1 MKRKITLFLAS
12 GFGLG
17 FVAPF
22 APGTFGSLPGVA
34 LAFAVALL
42 PLYLQIPVCAVLT
55 LLAVG
60 ICDRAEKML
69 KITDDSRIAADEW
82 MLFPIALVGLPIWE
96 RPWWMMAIFFV
107 VVRFIDIIKP
117 YPANRLQS
125 LPGGRGIVAD
135 DFVANLYALGI
146 NWAIYAI
153 I

>member
-1 MKRKITLFLAS
+1 
-12 GFGLG
+12 
-17 FVAPF
+17 
-22 APGTFGSLPGVA
+22 
-34 LAFAVALL
+34 
-42 PLYLQIPVCAVLT
+42 
-55 LLAVG
+55 
-60 ICDRAEKML
+60 ML

-96 RPWWMMAIFFV
+96 LPWWMMAIFFV

>member
-1 MKRKITLFLAS
+1 
-12 GFGLG
+12 
-17 FVAPF
+17 
-22 APGTFGSLPGVA
+22 
-34 LAFAVALL
+34 
-42 PLYLQIPVCAVLT
+42 
-55 LLAVG
+55 
-60 ICDRAEKML
+60 
-69 KITDDSRIAADEW
+69 
-82 MLFPIALVGLPIWE
+82 
-96 RPWWMMAIFFV
+96 MMAIFFV